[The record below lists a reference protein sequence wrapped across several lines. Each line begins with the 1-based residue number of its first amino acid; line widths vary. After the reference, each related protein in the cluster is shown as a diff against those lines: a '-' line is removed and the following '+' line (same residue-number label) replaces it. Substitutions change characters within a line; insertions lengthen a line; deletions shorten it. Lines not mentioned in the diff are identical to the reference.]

1 MTHAEILTAIYTKL
15 SGTAGLPQKIYQNV
29 KALTII
35 EAEYLEIYIMPL
47 PSENQAFSGVER
59 KSGLIQ
65 VNVVVGIE
73 KGTIR
78 PAQIADLILSSFK
91 QGTTISAGLKVSRP
105 SYVSAGIIDGVRFV
119 VPVTI
124 QYQNL
129 SS

>member
-1 MTHAEILTAIYTKL
+1 MTQTEILTAIFTKI
-15 SGTAGLPQKIYQNV
+15 SGISTIPQKIYQNV
-29 KALTII
+29 KAPTTM
-35 EAEYLEIYIMPL
+35 ESEYLEIFVLPL

-65 VNVVVGIE
+65 INVVVALE

-78 PAQIADLILSSFK
+78 PAQIADLILAAFK
-91 QGTTISAGLKVSRP
+91 QGTVIATGLKVSRP
-105 SYVSAGIIDGVRFV
+105 SYVSAGIKDGVRYV

>member
-1 MTHAEILTAIYTKL
+1 MTQTEMLTAIYTKL

-29 KALTII
+29 KAPATLDG
-35 EAEYLEIYIMPL
+35 EYLEIFVMPL
-47 PSENQAFSGVER
+47 PSENQAFGGVER

-65 VNVVVGIE
+65 VNVVVGLE

-78 PAQIADLILSSFK
+78 PAQIADLILTAFK
-91 QGTTISAGLKVSRP
+91 QGTVISSGLKVSRP
-105 SYVSAGIIDGVRFV
+105 SYVSQGIKDGVRYV

-129 SS
+129 AS

>member
-1 MTHAEILTAIYTKL
+1 MTQTEILTAIYTKL
-15 SGTAGLPQKIYQNV
+15 SGITGLPQKIYQNV
-29 KALTII
+29 KAPATI

-47 PSENQAFSGVER
+47 PSENQAFSGIER

-65 VNVVVGIE
+65 INIVVEVE

-78 PAQIADLILSSFK
+78 PAQIADLILTAFK
-91 QGTTISAGLKVSRP
+91 QGTVISSGLKVSRP
-105 SYVSAGIIDGVRFV
+105 SYVSAGIIDGVRYV

-124 QYQNL
+124 KYQNL

>member
-1 MTHAEILTAIYTKL
+1 MNTAEL
-15 SGTAGLPQKIYQNV
+15 IYQNV
-29 KALTII
+29 KALSTM
-35 EAEYLEIYIMPL
+35 ESEYLEIFVMPL
-47 PSENQAFSGVER
+47 PIENQAFGYVER

-65 VNVVVGIE
+65 INVVVALE

-78 PAQIADLILSSFK
+78 PAQIADKILTAFK
-91 QGTTISAGLKVSRP
+91 QGTVISAGLKVSRP
-105 SYVSAGIIDGVRFV
+105 SYVSAGIKDGVRYV